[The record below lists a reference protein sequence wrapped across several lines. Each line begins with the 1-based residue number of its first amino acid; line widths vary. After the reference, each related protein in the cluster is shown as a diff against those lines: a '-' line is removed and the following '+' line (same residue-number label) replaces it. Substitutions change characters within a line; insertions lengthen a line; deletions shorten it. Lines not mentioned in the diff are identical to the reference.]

1 MKLSRINS
9 LILKDLRTELRDKYA
24 LGAII
29 LYVITSTFIVYKSFQ
44 SVTVMAWNVL
54 FWIIF
59 LFAALNALVKSFA
72 QETKDQY
79 LYYYQIAH
87 PGEII
92 IAKIVYNV
100 LMLLLVSLALYFT
113 LSLFT
118 IDPVVDRPLF
128 FITIL
133 MGSIGVSTCFTFVAS
148 ILSTQNNQSTM
159 MAILSL
165 PLIIPILLLLINL
178 SANAVG
184 ILKDTDFKADLI
196 LLGGIDLILFGLAVV
211 IFPIIWRS

>member
-9 LILKDLRTELRDKYA
+9 LIWKDLKTELRDKYA
-24 LGAII
+24 IGAII

-44 SVTVMAWNVL
+44 TVTVMAWNVL

-72 QETKDQY
+72 QETKSQY

-92 IAKIVYNV
+92 IAKVIYNV
-100 LMLLLVSLALYFT
+100 LMLLLVSVILYFV
-113 LSLFT
+113 LSIFT
-118 IDPVVDRPLF
+118 IDPVQNRSLF
-128 FITIL
+128 FLSIL

-178 SANAVG
+178 SANALG
-184 ILKDTDFKADLI
+184 IIGDSGYKSDL
-196 LLGGIDLILFGLAVV
+196 LLLAGIDLILFGLAVV
-211 IFPIIWRS
+211 IFPVIWRS